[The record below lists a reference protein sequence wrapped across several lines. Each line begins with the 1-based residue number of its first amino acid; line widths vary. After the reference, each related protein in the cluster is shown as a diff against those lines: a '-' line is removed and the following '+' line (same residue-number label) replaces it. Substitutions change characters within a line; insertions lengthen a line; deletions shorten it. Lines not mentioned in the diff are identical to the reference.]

1 MSLGVYNGAGAGTT
15 KLLLHMEGDA
25 TDSSGNSNNGTS
37 TNITYSQANGRFGMG
52 AGFNGSSSYINIGT
66 RSSALNTFTW
76 GCSIKCNNISNGH
89 LFVAEQG
96 STGGIQT
103 KVSDGGS
110 HKIQLSIWNG
120 STTTTLVSN
129 KSVDDNIWH
138 RIIFTRNGSTAKVYI
153 DGVLDNTKTDM
164 YTTIITPQAVYS
176 CIGRHHSG
184 VQYYTGSADEIL
196 DENGEWTPQQVAK
209 YYTYSRGRFGII

>member
-37 TNITYSQANGRFGMG
+37 TNITYSQANGRFGQG

-66 RSSALNTFTW
+66 RSSVLNTFTW
-76 GCSIKCNNISNGH
+76 GHSIKCNNISNGH
-89 LFVAEQG
+89 LFVATQS

-103 KVSDGGS
+103 KVSDGGN

-129 KSVDDNIWH
+129 KSVDDNVWH
-138 RIIFTRNGSTAKVYI
+138 NVIFTRNGSIAKVYI
-153 DGVLDNTKTDM
+153 DGVLDNTKTNM
-164 YTTIITPQAVYS
+164 YTTTITPQAVDS
-176 CIGRHHSG
+176 CIGRHPSG
-184 VQYYTGSADEIL
+184 VQYYSGLAEEIFDE
-196 DENGEWTPQQVAK
+196 DGEWSAEEVKK
-209 YYTYSRGRFGII
+209 YYTNSRGFFATI